1 MDDRQAAACEYTFV
15 DLPLESINW
24 LNALI
29 MVAQGLAFRALAYI
43 ALQLCNRDKMGK
55 ASWLQLFLM
64 YTVNPIDDAI
74 HKVTL
79 RCRAA
84 CRSWWLMVE

>member
-1 MDDRQAAACEYTFV
+1 
-15 DLPLESINW
+15 
-24 LNALI
+24 
-29 MVAQGLAFRALAYI
+29 
-43 ALQLCNRDKMGK
+43 MGK